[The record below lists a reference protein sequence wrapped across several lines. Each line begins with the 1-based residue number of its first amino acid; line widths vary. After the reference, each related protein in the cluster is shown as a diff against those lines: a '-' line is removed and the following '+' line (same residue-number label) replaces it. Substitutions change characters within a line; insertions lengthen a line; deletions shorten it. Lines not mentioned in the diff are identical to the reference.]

1 MITVTLNDLA
11 NLQNETTACTTINGN
26 SSSIETGFESA
37 LNTAGDQMEGNLD
50 MNSFQVVNLPD
61 PATNSSPLR
70 LQDLNTFIGG
80 GTITNIPA
88 GGTTG
93 QVLAKTNNTDYQ
105 VEWSSESAE
114 ISAGTNISITGG
126 TPAVINLVSSPTLA
140 TITNTGTV
148 SFPTSTD
155 TLVGRATTDTLTNKT
170 LTSPVLTAPAL
181 GTPASGVMT
190 NVTGTASGLTAGTAN
205 AVAVTGITGMATGV
219 ATFLATPSSAN
230 LAGALT
236 DETGTGLAVFATNP
250 VLTTPNIGTPSA
262 GVLTNCTGV
271 TLPKF
276 TNSLG
281 GNVTLTTINVF
292 VDGPSV
298 AQGTSGTWFASG
310 SVVLKDSAGAASLV
324 AKLYDGTTVID
335 SGFVT
340 SASAAGRVTISLS
353 GYITSP
359 AGNIRIAAANFT
371 NSGTGSMVF
380 NDSTSGKDST
390 VSAIRIA

>member
-37 LNTAGDQMEGNLD
+37 LNTAGDQMEGTLD
-50 MNSFQVVNLPD
+50 MNSFQIINLPD
-61 PATNSSPLR
+61 PATSNSPLR
-70 LQDLNTFIGG
+70 LQDLNTFVGG
-80 GTITNIPA
+80 GTVTNIPA

-93 QVLAKTNNTDYQ
+93 QVLAKTNNTDYK

-126 TPAVINLVSSPTLA
+126 TPAVINLVSSPTLS

-205 AVAVTGITGMATGV
+205 AVAVSGVTGMATGV
-219 ATFLATPSSAN
+219 ATFLATPTSAN
-230 LAGALT
+230 LAGAIT

-281 GNVTLTTINVF
+281 SNVTLTTINVF

-310 SVVLKDSAGAASLV
+310 TVTVKDSAGAAGFE
-324 AKLYDGTTVID
+324 AKLYDGTTTIA
-335 SGFVT
+335 SAF
-340 SASAAGRVTISLS
+340 SASLGAGSRTVISLS
-353 GYITSP
+353 GVITSP
-359 AGNIRIAAANFT
+359 AGNLRIAVADT
-371 NSGTGSMVF
+371 SNSATGSIVF
-380 NDSTSGKDST
+380 NDTGLSKDST
-390 VSAIRIA
+390 ITAFRIG